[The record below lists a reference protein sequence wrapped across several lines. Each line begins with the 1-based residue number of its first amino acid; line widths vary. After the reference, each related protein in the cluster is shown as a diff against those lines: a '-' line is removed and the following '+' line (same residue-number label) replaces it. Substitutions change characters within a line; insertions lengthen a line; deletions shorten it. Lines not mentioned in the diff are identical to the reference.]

1 MQRYHTSPEGTG
13 FPVARQMHG
22 VLFLHSGMFFCIFT
36 IMLAGGVRGQDPQFL
51 QTRIDSLE
59 TVLQQ
64 MSMQDTGRAR
74 ATRLLA
80 NELHAVA
87 KLRLRARRTDGV
99 EQLLARSM
107 GLRELVRDSVGI
119 GSLFYS
125 QGWLEEVRGDR
136 RRAMTQYERCLTLR
150 LAIGDT
156 LGASYALLAIGIVQA
171 ATGGYEDAVACF
183 TRSAALAAAAG
194 SLDAEVAAHNNLG
207 SILTNLGRHD
217 EALMHLSQAMALQE
231 RMGQSEA
238 DANILTNIGN
248 IHLARQQYDKA
259 LDYYQRAVVLRE
271 RHADSVGLAKALN
284 NIGTV
289 YLKIGFHDTA
299 LAYYQR
305 TLAIREAAGDRRG
318 VSSVLNNIGLIYK
331 SRGDHEAA
339 LDCFRRTLAV
349 ATERNDRS
357 GMAASHINTAHA
369 LRELGRHV
377 EAMQSYNAGL
387 ALAREIGELQWVQN
401 ALAGLG
407 ELHAE
412 RGDFWQAWLYQQQ
425 YQIVHD
431 SLLSETNVRSLNE
444 LAIKYESERQAR
456 RIAALEHERSLQGV
470 ELELERQRGAVQHLE
485 LQRAAE
491 QLDLQKLLA
500 DRIRQQAQLIARRS
514 EIQRLQLQYRGTEL
528 SLMRAQLRTEQ
539 QERALRQQEL
549 TIVTREREHHASAA
563 RAAGRER
570 NILLLSLALLLAI
583 GYLAIARIRGRRI
596 EAALRAEA
604 AEARELEARVELAHR
619 ERDLQRHFTTRLI
632 ESGEQERRRLAMEL
646 HDGIGQELLVIAN
659 QAELGLMD
667 GTAASADETLRR
679 IGALSQKVIEDLRR
693 VSRDLRPVQLER
705 AGFTETLRDV
715 LEQVA
720 SATSLRVQEEIENI
734 DGLLPRTQ
742 EIHLFRIVQ
751 EALTNIVRH
760 AQAQTAT
767 VRVACE
773 DGCITMR
780 ITDDGRGFDAAAVA
794 SRRYSG
800 AGLGLEGMRERVYM
814 LEGELRIRSS
824 AGAGTVVDVQVP
836 LQEPV
841 RQDFE
846 RRRRVA

>member
-1 MQRYHTSPEGTG
+1 MQRNHTIPEGNG
-13 FPVARQMHG
+13 FPVATQMRG
-22 VLFLHSGMFFCIFT
+22 ALFLHNCMFFCIFT
-36 IMLAGGVRGQDPQFL
+36 IMLTGGARGQDPQSL
-51 QTRIDSLE
+51 RTRIDSLE

-64 MSMQDTGRAR
+64 ISVQDTGRTR
-74 ATRLLA
+74 AMRSLA
-80 NELHAVA
+80 NTLHRVAELH
-87 KLRLRARRTDGV
+87 LRARRTDGV
-99 EQLLARSM
+99 EELLARSLH
-107 GLRELVRDSVGI
+107 LREQIRDSLGI
-119 GSLFYS
+119 GHVLYL
-125 QGWLEEVRGDR
+125 QGWLEEMRGDR
-136 RRAMTQYERCLTLR
+136 SRAMRQYEHSLSLR
-150 LAIGDT
+150 RAIGDT
-156 LGASYALLAIGIVQA
+156 LGASHALLAMGTLHA
-171 ATGGYEDAVACF
+171 TTGGFEEAAACF
-183 TRSAALAAAAG
+183 SRSAVLAAAVG
-194 SLDAEVAAHNNLG
+194 SLETEGAARNNLG
-207 SILTNLGRHD
+207 SVLTNLGRLD
-217 EALMHLSQAMALQE
+217 EAMSHLLQARALEE
-231 RMGQSEA
+231 RTGQRDD
-238 DANILTNIGN
+238 DAGILTNIGN

-259 LDYYQRAVVLRE
+259 LAYYQRAVVLRE
-271 RHADSVGLAKALN
+271 RQADSVGLAKALN

-289 YLKIGFHDTA
+289 HLQLGSPDTA

-305 TLAIREAAGDRRG
+305 TLAIREAVGDRRG
-318 VSSVLNNIGLIYK
+318 MSSVLNNIGLIYK

-349 ATERNDRS
+349 MTERNDRS
-357 GMAASHINTAHA
+357 GMAASHINAAHA
-369 LRELGRHV
+369 LRALGRHE

-407 ELHAE
+407 ELHAG

-444 LAIKYESERQAR
+444 LATKYESERQAR
-456 RIAALEHERSLQGV
+456 RIAALEHERALQGV
-470 ELELERQRGAVQHLE
+470 ELELQRQRSAVQDLE

-491 QLDLQKLLA
+491 QLNVQTLLA
-500 DRIRQQAQLIARRS
+500 DRSRQQAQLIARRS
-514 EIQRLQLQYRGTEL
+514 EIQRLQLQHRGTEL
-528 SLMRAQLRTEQ
+528 SLMRAQLMTEQ
-539 QERALRQQEL
+539 QERTLRQKEL
-549 TIVTREREHHASAA
+549 TIVTREREYHASAA

-583 GYLAIARIRGRRI
+583 GYLTIARIRGRRI

-679 IGALSQKVIEDLRR
+679 IGALSQKVIEDLRQ
-693 VSRDLRPVQLER
+693 VSRALRPVQLER

-773 DGCITMR
+773 DGCITVR

-800 AGLGLEGMRERVYM
+800 AGLGLQGMRERVHM
-814 LEGELRIRSS
+814 LEGELRIRSG

-836 LQEPV
+836 LQEQV
-841 RQDFE
+841 RQAGE
-846 RRRRVA
+846 GRRRVA